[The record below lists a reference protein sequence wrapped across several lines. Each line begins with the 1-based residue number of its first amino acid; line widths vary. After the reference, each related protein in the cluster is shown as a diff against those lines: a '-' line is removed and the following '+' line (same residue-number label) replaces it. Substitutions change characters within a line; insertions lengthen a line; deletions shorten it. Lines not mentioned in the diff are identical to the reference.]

1 MGIKTIVTGK
11 GAVRVLVVLLM
22 SALLFTTVAAPV
34 YAGVEPSPFK
44 ALVNKLNSVVNVLE
58 EIRMHVDAVLV
69 LPPEPCLVV
78 PPEPCHKGTV
88 NMLNA
93 KAHQLNILYDRI
105 ATLGPPPDDSKVR
118 EALMNVRDAA
128 QAIVDDIRLGYPPDP
143 CREAMGDVSDAAQAI
158 VDLAN
163 RLLR

>member
-1 MGIKTIVTGK
+1 MGIKTIVTVK
-11 GAVRVLVVLLM
+11 WAVRVLVVMLM

-58 EIRMHVDAVLV
+58 EVRMHVDAVLV
-69 LPPEPCLVV
+69 HPPEPCL
-78 PPEPCHKGTV
+78 EGAV

-93 KAHQLNILYDRI
+93 KAHQLNVLHDRI
-105 ATLGPPPDDSKVR
+105 AALGPPPDDGKVR

-143 CREAMGDVSDAAQAI
+143 CREALGDVSDAAQAI